1 MKTCPKIPN
10 RKGPVDASNDSRGR
24 QFLIYGR
31 ALPTEQN
38 KTPKICVAKIFA
50 KNEAFARSHFW
61 KLNLRNHKLKKSHG
75 EIIKIQEIHEKQH
88 LVARNFGI
96 FLRYKSSSGIHNLF
110 KEFRDV
116 TVKGAINQMYS
127 EMAGAYH
134 VDNEKVQIINTVEM
148 TKDQLKIRNPRC
160 LQWED
165 TSKIAFPIWKKSI
178 RKTHNKYRTNFAAHK
193 PAVFK
198 SGKSA

>member
-1 MKTCPKIPN
+1 MNTCPQFTN
-10 RKGPVDASNDSRGR
+10 LKGPVNAPNDSRGR

-31 ALPTEQN
+31 PLPTEQN

-50 KNEAFARSHFW
+50 KNEAFAKSRFW
-61 KLNLRNHKLKKSHG
+61 KLNLRNHKLKKSQG
-75 EIIKIQEIHEKQH
+75 EIIKIQEVHEKQH

-96 FLRYKSSSGIHNLF
+96 FLRYKSSTGYHNLF

-116 TVKGAINQMYS
+116 SVKGAINQLYS

-134 VDNEKVQIINTVEM
+134 VDNEKVQIINTVEL
-148 TKDQLKIRNPRC
+148 TKEQLSIRNPRC
-160 LQWED
+160 LQWEK
-165 TSKIAFPIWKKSI
+165 TNTIAFPIWKKTI
-178 RKTHNKYRTNFAAHK
+178 RKTHNKYRTNFSAHK